1 MVVDRHLADVA
12 GAIREIRRAQITRG
26 LTAREPPET
35 VYTLYT
41 EAIIAVACCSNAE
54 RRFNCPTA
62 SPISLQRL
70 VKDFSKYRIAP

>member
-26 LTAREPPET
+26 LTAREPPEM

-41 EAIIAVACCSNAE
+41 EAIIAVACCCSNAE
-54 RRFNCPTA
+54 RRFNYPTA
-62 SPISLQRL
+62 SLVSLSLQRL
-70 VKDFSKYRIAP
+70 V

>member
-1 MVVDRHLADVA
+1 MVADRHLADVA

-62 SPISLQRL
+62 SPSSPQRL

>member
-1 MVVDRHLADVA
+1 MVADRHLADAA

-41 EAIIAVACCSNAE
+41 EAIIAVACAAVTPSDA
-54 RRFNCPTA
+54 
-62 SPISLQRL
+62 L
-70 VKDFSKYRIAP
+70 IARQLRPHLRNG